1 MIKWR
6 NYVGLTGK
14 VSAEPTGDLAF
25 VVCCSGR
32 SNFSI
37 RRNGDGI
44 RRNGFLTSLCPAH
57 TTESKASFR
66 LGKEQTTLKGIEQL
80 LRGKG

>member
-25 VVCCSGR
+25 VVCCTGR
-32 SNFSI
+32 SNLSV
-37 RRNGDGI
+37 RRNRDGI
-44 RRNGFLTSLCPAH
+44 HRNGLLTSLCPAH
-57 TTESKASFR
+57 TTESNTSFR
-66 LGKEQTTLKGIEQL
+66 LGKEQTALKGIEQL